1 MDLVLWFEVRWGT
14 KKGCKD
20 KADAIMLRASIT
32 FDPDLREQVIQ
43 VQRQPTEAHTCPFG
57 LLKEQ
62 Q

>member
-32 FDPDLREQVIQ
+32 FDPDLREQ
-43 VQRQPTEAHTCPFG
+43 EECPEDGMFIR
-57 LLKEQ
+57 
-62 Q
+62 